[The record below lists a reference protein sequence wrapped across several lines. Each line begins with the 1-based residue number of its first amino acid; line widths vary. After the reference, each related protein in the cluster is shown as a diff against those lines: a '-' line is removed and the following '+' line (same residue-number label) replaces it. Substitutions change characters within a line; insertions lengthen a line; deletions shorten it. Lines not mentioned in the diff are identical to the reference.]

1 MVLQT
6 ILATACARSVP
17 RHRRCG
23 VGVHSP
29 AVAAESANILGGE
42 SKGDSNG
49 ARVLGGRGLF
59 VPDMQR
65 V

>member
-1 MVLQT
+1 M
-6 ILATACARSVP
+6 
-17 RHRRCG
+17 
-23 VGVHSP
+23 HSP
-29 AVAAESANILGGE
+29 AVAADSANILGEE
-42 SKGDSNG
+42 SNGDSNGG